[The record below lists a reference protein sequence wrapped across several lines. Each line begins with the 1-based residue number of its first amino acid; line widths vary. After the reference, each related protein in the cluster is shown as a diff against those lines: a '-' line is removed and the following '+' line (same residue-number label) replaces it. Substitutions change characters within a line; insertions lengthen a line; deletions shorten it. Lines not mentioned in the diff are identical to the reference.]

1 MILTQPEPL
10 NEPSATPVPTVS
22 VVIPTYNQAAF
33 LEDAIQSVLAQTYA
47 DYEVIV
53 VNDGSTDDTEKVTL
67 GYNHRIR
74 YLRQENQGLAGARNS
89 GILAA
94 RGEFIAL
101 LDSDDIWDASFL
113 ASMMELARKAP
124 DATVYYCGI
133 RYIDRDRRD
142 LPQSGA
148 TRVLAPQELY
158 RAILRSNFLIPSTI
172 VMRRA
177 AILEAALFDIAYR
190 RLQDRELWIR
200 LLQSGHRFAGLEAQ
214 LVRYRVHENNLST
227 DPVGGQQALRAMVE
241 KHFGNED
248 GDFTRWSPEKH
259 WAYGGLYRFYLIS
272 SIQRQNNWQHGVDY
286 LRKALFF
293 DPTLAEDTNL
303 FYDLALGNQ
312 PVGYR
317 GTDHHLHLEENGEKI
332 QALLE
337 ALFASG
343 HGTSLQIQRSLIY
356 TNAYKALG
364 LIAYNTNQF
373 ALFRKYFWRIVRQ
386 QPGIWRDRMLV
397 GNYLKSFL
405 GKRILSAFRNVRKRI
420 NEVNRPVD
428 RLRKA
433 GSG

>member
-1 MILTQPEPL
+1 MMILTQPDPL
-10 NEPSATPVPTVS
+10 NDIPATPVPTVS
-22 VVIPTYNQAAF
+22 VVIPTFNQAAF

-47 DYEVIV
+47 DYEIIV

-74 YLRQENQGLAGARNS
+74 YLRQENQGLAGARNT
-89 GILAA
+89 GILTA

-133 RYIDRDRRD
+133 RYIDRDKRD

-148 TRVLAPQELY
+148 TRVLAPEKLY

-200 LLQSGHRFAGLEAQ
+200 LLQSGHRFAGLDAQ

-241 KHFGNED
+241 KHFGQED
-248 GDFTRWSPEKH
+248 GDLAAWSQEKR

-272 SIQRQNNWQHGVDY
+272 SIQRQNNWQRGAEY
-286 LRKALFF
+286 LGKAFLF
-293 DPTLAEDTNL
+293 DPTLAEDANM
-303 FYDLALGNQ
+303 FFDLALGSQ

-317 GTDHHLHLEENGEKI
+317 GTASQLRLEENGEKI
-332 QALLE
+332 KALLDE
-337 ALFASG
+337 LFASG
-343 HGTSLQIQRSLIY
+343 QEPALQLRPGLIY
-356 TNAYKALG
+356 SNAYRALG
-364 LIAYNTNQF
+364 LIAYNTSQF
-373 ALFRKYFWRIVRQ
+373 SLFRKYFWRAVRR
-386 QPGIWRDRMLV
+386 QPGTLRDRMIV

-405 GKRILSAFRNVRKRI
+405 GKKLLSAFRNIRKR
-420 NEVNRPVD
+420 N
-428 RLRKA
+428 
-433 GSG
+433 